1 MIGDSMHRFLDE
13 MLELV
18 ERSGE
23 LKVHFATAREAFNM
37 AMAAVD
43 AQPGEPG
50 SYRDYKLRQIMDE
63 KRASSEQKLQTR
75 SRQGNLYLAEPVV

>member
-13 MLELV
+13 MLELA
-18 ERSGE
+18 ERSGK

-50 SYRDYKLRQIMDE
+50 RYRDYKLRQIMD
-63 KRASSEQKLQTR
+63 RISSEQKQQTP
-75 SRQGNLYLAEPVV
+75 SNQESLFLVGPVG